1 MRAGGRVPIS
11 KGADAGLPVLLIPNC
26 IFEEAPQPQR
36 VPSAGSAPSLA
47 GAGESIQMDAM
58 NNGTNRS
65 RQPAGH
71 TYVPRQQRQSG
82 PAIDPRRNYERYVA
96 LAREAA
102 TAGDAIQT
110 EHWYQHAE
118 HYLRMMKERTA

>member
-1 MRAGGRVPIS
+1 V
-11 KGADAGLPVLLIPNC
+11 
-26 IFEEAPQPQR
+26 QR
-36 VPSAGSAPSLA
+36 VPSAGIALSLT

-58 NNGTNRS
+58 NSGTSRHRS

-71 TYVPRQQRQSG
+71 TYVPRQRQSG

-102 TAGDAIQT
+102 AAGDAVQT

-118 HYLRMMKERTA
+118 HYFRMMKERTT